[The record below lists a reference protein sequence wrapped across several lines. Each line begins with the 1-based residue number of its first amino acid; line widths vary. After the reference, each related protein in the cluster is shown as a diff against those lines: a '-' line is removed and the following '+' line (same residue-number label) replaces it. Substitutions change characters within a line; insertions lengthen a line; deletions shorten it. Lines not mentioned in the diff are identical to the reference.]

1 MAPEGDTKT
10 PVSAP
15 VLLQPSPLSH
25 CPPSSFS
32 PLAITNLL
40 PFLLLPC
47 HCLSLLCRWAFLYLR
62 AKAVGL
68 FDERSDEHLPRTW
81 VQKMHA
87 RASLVKAAGQRF
99 FWMGASPMAAEQGVA
114 EALVRVRS
122 RVDEAIEAAIKAGD
136 LRPDKVLSFSEK
148 MGALIKLGH
157 AKKAAANSDARAL
170 MEAEPELTPGGA
182 LIKLGH
188 ATKAAANSDARALME
203 DEPELTPGG
212 ALIKLGMAPL
222 VASRRMAKDALE
234 HTWSAEQHRSL
245 DQAAASAAAVASA
258 ALWQPSAAAVPGAA
272 AALDGCAAPSAH
284 RRIPGVAHTAAQA
297 TRLDR
302 CGLAAL
308 LRRRHR
314 RRRHHIWRTPQPPGP
329 SVVPA
334 VGLDAQPDLVCGQQ
348 VPEGQGRFRLE
359 GCG

>member
-1 MAPEGDTKT
+1 
-10 PVSAP
+10 
-15 VLLQPSPLSH
+15 
-25 CPPSSFS
+25 
-32 PLAITNLL
+32 
-40 PFLLLPC
+40 
-47 HCLSLLCRWAFLYLR
+47 
-62 AKAVGL
+62 
-68 FDERSDEHLPRTW
+68 
-81 VQKMHA
+81 
-87 RASLVKAAGQRF
+87 
-99 FWMGASPMAAEQGVA
+99 MGASPMAAEQGVA

-212 ALIKLGMAPL
+212 ALTKLGHAKSAAANSDARALMEDEPELTPGGALTKLGMAPL
-222 VASRRMAKDALE
+222 VASQRMAKDALE